1 MSSSLQEEKAR
12 LRLSKNLNRTLQN
25 PRRRRDK
32 ISKGNVTMTSKLE
45 RGRTV
50 FLKLMLNPE
59 SEAQAKTK
67 QLNVQDEVKRLA
79 PNLAKLN
86 WNEWMAIVG
95 HLCSPKSH

>member
-1 MSSSLQEEKAR
+1 MMSSSLQEEKAR

-32 ISKGNVTMTSKLE
+32 ISKGNVTMKSKLE

-86 WNEWMAIVG
+86 WNEWM
-95 HLCSPKSH
+95 LL

>member
-1 MSSSLQEEKAR
+1 MMSSSLQEEKAR
-12 LRLSKNLNRTLQN
+12 LRLRTLQN
-25 PRRRRDK
+25 PRRLRDK

-86 WNEWMAIVG
+86 WNEWM
-95 HLCSPKSH
+95 LL

>member
-32 ISKGNVTMTSKLE
+32 ISKGNVTMKSKLE

-86 WNEWMAIVG
+86 WNEWM
-95 HLCSPKSH
+95 LL